1 MRNRVLFIVTIGL
14 MSALLL
20 AFTYNGYWWVVG
32 IFVLLMA
39 LTIHDIVQKRHSLL
53 ANFPLVGRM
62 RWIIEELRPFVQQYL
77 LETETRAFSD
87 QDPVSLT
94 SRTLSSRASA
104 HKLRPAAVARSTA
117 RFVGREIVTS
127 VVAPALTAFSTI
139 S

>member
-14 MSALLL
+14 LSALLL

-32 IFVLLMA
+32 IFGLLLA

-77 LETETRAFSD
+77 LETETSGRPISRMFRSIVYQRAKN
-87 QDPVSLT
+87 SLDT
-94 SRTLSSRASA
+94 VPFGTQINTYQSGYEWIGNSLSA
-104 HKLRPAAVARSTA
+104 L
-117 RFVGREIVTS
+117 S
-127 VVAPALTAFSTI
+127 VDELD
-139 S
+139 